1 MEDNIQNKYT
11 YQNNYIHQNNLK
23 NQNIYNSNHDLF
35 RNYNNYNRQ
44 FTNKINNENCIDAN
58 NEDNSHEKR
67 FFLINEINE
76 LKKKYFM
83 AKERLEFAKNQKEKD
98 VKYIENLEKEILLK
112 NKNNNPY
119 KHLLYNKYIKIP
131 KNNNIYQ
138 KERNE
143 NNKNNK
149 NIYYNNNKYVNN
161 SKLNTNDTQRIKMTK
176 SYISDFSLYDNS
188 SFNNSKKNIREKTSK
203 NSSKTNTSN
212 ISSRKKIKRNNSVI
226 LNKTWFNNKNNLKN
240 INNSLDIFTFN
251 QNSKN
256 EENADDKN
264 KIIIRNCNCIINL
277 NPENVQ
283 NNKYLSVFKNTKS
296 QNNSN
301 SKKNINIT
309 KKNIEKKR
317 IMQER
322 YLIIDERQKPI
333 YTNGKQVL
341 GMNLMPLKGDNDE
354 IILDNENNIFLYD
367 LDGHL
372 HNQNDLKNIILANGV
387 TLVNENNIPILGINN
402 IPIVDEYG
410 DFLLDKEPIY
420 DEDDNSLNVIF
431 ADVLRDRDGKPI
443 KILIEKKDNNLS
455 NEKENF
461 NNISFNQSNY
471 QNSNSSKNMN
481 IKYNPIVEI
490 EINPYTKLITN
501 KDKTFYYY
509 LKKSQMKQNSSYN
522 ENNRFNFEK
531 SLRNYNIKKNN
542 KNKIYNLKKK

>member
-1 MEDNIQNKYT
+1 
-11 YQNNYIHQNNLK
+11 
-23 NQNIYNSNHDLF
+23 
-35 RNYNNYNRQ
+35 
-44 FTNKINNENCIDAN
+44 
-58 NEDNSHEKR
+58 
-67 FFLINEINE
+67 
-76 LKKKYFM
+76 M

-98 VKYIENLEKEILLK
+98 VKYIENLEKEILSK
-112 NKNNNPY
+112 NKNNYPY
-119 KHLLYNKYIKIP
+119 KYLLYNKYNKIP
-131 KNNNIYQ
+131 KNNNIYK

-143 NNKNNK
+143 NNNNNN
-149 NIYYNNNKYVNN
+149 NIYYNNKNVIN
-161 SKLNTNDTQRIKMTK
+161 SKLNTNDSKKTKMTK

-188 SFNNSKKNIREKTSK
+188 SFNSKKNIREKSNK
-203 NSSKTNTSN
+203 NSSKKNTSN
-212 ISSRKKIKRNNSVI
+212 ISSKRKIKRNNSVI
-226 LNKTWFNNKNNLKN
+226 LNKSWFNYKNKLKN
-240 INNSLDIFTFN
+240 LNNSLDIFTFN

-256 EENADDKN
+256 EENVDDKN

-277 NPENVQ
+277 NPENAQ

-301 SKKNINIT
+301 SKKSINIT
-309 KKNIEKKR
+309 KNNIEKKR
-317 IMQER
+317 ILQER

-341 GMNLMPLKGDNDE
+341 GMNLMPLKGDNNE
-354 IILDNENNIFLYD
+354 IILDNDNNIFLYD

-410 DFLLDKEPIY
+410 DFILDKEPIY
-420 DEDDNSLNVIF
+420 DEEDNSLNVLF

-455 NEKENF
+455 NQKENF
-461 NNISFNQSNY
+461 NNISFNQLNY
-471 QNSNSSKNMN
+471 QNSNSSKNKN
-481 IKYNPIVEI
+481 IKFNPIVEI

-501 KDKTFYYY
+501 KDKNFYYY
-509 LKKSQMKQNSSYN
+509 LKKSQMKKKSSNN

-531 SLRNYNIKKNN
+531 SLRSYNIKK
-542 KNKIYNLKKK
+542 KQK